1 MWTNPHA
8 PITRSPMEEISGDFN
23 YNYVLIECYTKEE
36 QTLMLETAKVLQ
48 INVICMD
55 FNSSCGNNC
64 WNNYGNTYGNNYGN
78 SYGYNCGNKV
88 LSLLWGLAD
97 SIIDQ
102 KVKKYVLLV
111 KKACNAGELIKE
123 G

>member
-1 MWTNPHA
+1 
-8 PITRSPMEEISGDFN
+8 MEEISGDFN

-55 FNSSCGNNC
+55 FNSSCGNICGNNC
-64 WNNYGNTYGNNYGN
+64 GNNYGNTYGNNYGN

-123 G
+123 S